1 MQKKL
6 SSNLLKQNC
15 YIRST
20 VDECENSSDYSEKTY
35 VSIDEVVTNNGVHL
49 VEKSVPYP
57 ITPQYVNSFVDSSD
71 YRRDPVNAVLNAP
84 HRQNLGDISGIQ
96 DICGFDFITAQK
108 MYQALKAKF
117 ETLKSSPQPG
127 DNDSTNSEAK

>member
-20 VDECENSSDYSEKTY
+20 VDECDKCTDYSEKSFVT
-35 VSIDEVVTNNGVHL
+35 IDEVVTSNGVHI
-49 VEKSVPYP
+49 VENSIPYP

-84 HRQNLGDISGIQ
+84 RRQNLGDITGIQ
-96 DICGFDFITAQK
+96 DICGFDFISAQK
-108 MYQALKAKF
+108 LYQALKTKF
-117 ETLKSSPQPG
+117 ETPKAMPQS
-127 DNDSTNSEAK
+127 DNNATTKTEE

>member
-20 VDECENSSDYSEKTY
+20 VEECDKCSDYSEKSY

-49 VEKSVPYP
+49 VEKTVPYP

-71 YRRDPVNAVLNAP
+71 YRRDPVNAVINAP
-84 HRQNLGDISGIQ
+84 RRQNLGDISGVQ
-96 DICGFDFITAQK
+96 DICGFDFVSAQK
-108 MYQALKAKF
+108 LYQALKTKF
-117 ETLKSSPQPG
+117 ETPKATPQPV
-127 DNDSTNSEAK
+127 DNTIKTEE